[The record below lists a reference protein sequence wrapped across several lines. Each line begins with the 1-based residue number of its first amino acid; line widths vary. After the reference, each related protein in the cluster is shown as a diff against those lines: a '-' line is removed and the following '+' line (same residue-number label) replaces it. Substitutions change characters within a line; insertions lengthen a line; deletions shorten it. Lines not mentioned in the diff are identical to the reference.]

1 MKSYHQQKRLSTKEI
16 EAVLIWHRAH
26 VERPKTVESQKEGLS
41 SKSSLDKSLGTLLQ
55 LSSLTVKS
63 DIRASLNKS
72 SIKNS
77 KEVYIPK
84 FYLLNVYVRN
94 S

>member
-1 MKSYHQQKRLSTKEI
+1 M
-16 EAVLIWHRAH
+16 
-26 VERPKTVESQKEGLS
+26 ERPKTVESQIEGSS
-41 SKSSLDKSLGTLLQ
+41 SKSSLDKSLGALLQ

-84 FYLLNVYVRN
+84 FYRAKCLRKEIMT
-94 S
+94 SG